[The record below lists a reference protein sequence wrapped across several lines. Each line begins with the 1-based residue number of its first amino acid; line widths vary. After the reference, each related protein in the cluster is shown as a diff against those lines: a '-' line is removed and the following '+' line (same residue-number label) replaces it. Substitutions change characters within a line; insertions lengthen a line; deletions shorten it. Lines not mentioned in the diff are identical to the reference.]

1 MAVDAFRLEAG
12 KISARQLMFIIITFI
27 ISTADIFLPAI
38 VAQQAGRDSWISV
51 VVANAEAMVVAAVA
65 LSLGLRFPQLTLVG
79 ICQKVL
85 GKWNTGFNYF
95 NRIFFITAVRRG
107 GGVWHNI
114 KNSLYAANA
123 VGGF

>member
-85 GKWNTGFNYF
+85 GKWLGSILALIILTGFFYHCC
-95 NRIFFITAVRRG
+95 TPWWG
-107 GGVWHNI
+107 
-114 KNSLYAANA
+114 SLA
-123 VGGF
+123 